1 MVYRNFI
8 FRYCSF
14 FIFLMICSSCYFSPG
29 KTKRLYNKA
38 SKNIYDIIIVPGV
51 PLRNGQWDSV
61 MKGRVYWSKYLYDKG
76 IVKNIMYSGSSV
88 YTPYYEAEVMV
99 LYAVA
104 IGIPKEHIYT
114 ETKAEHST
122 ENMYYGYYKSKQL
135 GFKKIALATDPF
147 QAKQLS
153 SYAKLRLSRD
163 IGIIPFVVDSLKT
176 MWPVMTDPVV
186 DYQKAFNKDFVDITK
201 RQSGWKRF
209 KGTMSWN
216 IDHKAYK

>member
-1 MVYRNFI
+1 MVCSNHFFRSINFVVVLVT
-8 FRYCSF
+8 Y
-14 FIFLMICSSCYFSPG
+14 SSCYFSHA
-29 KTKRLYNKA
+29 KTQQLYNKA
-38 SKNIYDIIIVPGV
+38 SKISYDIIVVPGV
-51 PLRNGQWDSV
+51 PLVNGRWDST

-76 IVKNIMYSGSSV
+76 IAKNIMYSGSSV
-88 YTPYYEAEVMV
+88 YTPYYEGEVMA

-104 IGIPKEHIYT
+104 IGIPKEHIFT
-114 ETKAEHST
+114 ETRAEHST

-147 QAKQLS
+147 QGKQLIGF
-153 SYAKLRLSRD
+153 AKRRLSRD

-176 MWPVMTDPVV
+176 MWPVMTDPVI
-186 DYQKAFNKDFVDITK
+186 DYQKAFNKNFVSIKK
-201 RQSGWKRF
+201 RQSSWKRF